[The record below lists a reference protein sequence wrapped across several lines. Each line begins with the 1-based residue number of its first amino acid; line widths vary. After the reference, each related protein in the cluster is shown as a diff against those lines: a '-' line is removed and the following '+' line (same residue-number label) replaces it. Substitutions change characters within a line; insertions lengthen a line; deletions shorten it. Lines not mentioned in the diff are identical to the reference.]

1 MIRVDGDIEP
11 LDAPPFDSRQIS
23 AAVAA
28 IGPESSAALET
39 DFCIDLADVA
49 RFRVN
54 AFRHQRGA
62 GAVFR
67 TVPSSVP
74 SMDELDMGP
83 VFRQIADLQ
92 RGLVLVTGPTGSGKS
107 TTLAALIDY
116 VNDTRRNHILTIEDP
131 VEFVHNSKC
140 CLVHQRQLGRD
151 TASFA
156 DALRAALRE
165 DPDVILIGEMR
176 DPETIRL
183 ALTAAETGHLV
194 FGTLH
199 TSSAP
204 KTIDRIVDAFGA
216 GEKESVRAMLAE
228 SLQAVVSQVLL
239 KRVGGGRIAAHEI
252 MLGTPAVRN
261 LIREHKVAQL
271 RSAIQ
276 TSAALGMQT
285 LEQSKERLAAA
296 GVIAARP
303 PADYADRF
311 SN

>member
-67 TVPSSVP
+67 TVPSLVP
-74 SMDELDMGP
+74 SMEELDMGP
-83 VFRQIADLQ
+83 VFRQIADVQ

-131 VEFVHNSKC
+131 VEFVHNSKR

-156 DALRAALRE
+156 DALRAGLRE

-194 FGTLH
+194 FGHAAHLIGAEDHRPDRGRLRRRRKGERSLH
-199 TSSAP
+199 ARG
-204 KTIDRIVDAFGA
+204 IAA
-216 GEKESVRAMLAE
+216 
-228 SLQAVVSQVLL
+228 
-239 KRVGGGRIAAHEI
+239 GGGIASVAKARRRRPNRPAPALRPAAEKKPRR
-252 MLGTPAVRN
+252 LGKTALPPDSRPRPIPIPATSPTQAPVR
-261 LIREHKVAQL
+261 R
-271 RSAIQ
+271 
-276 TSAALGMQT
+276 
-285 LEQSKERLAAA
+285 
-296 GVIAARP
+296 
-303 PADYADRF
+303 
-311 SN
+311 